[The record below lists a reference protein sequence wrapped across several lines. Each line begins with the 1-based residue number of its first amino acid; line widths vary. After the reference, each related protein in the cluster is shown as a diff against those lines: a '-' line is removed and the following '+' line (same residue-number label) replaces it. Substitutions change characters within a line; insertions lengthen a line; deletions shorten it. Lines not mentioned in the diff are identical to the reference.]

1 MLPRHLKP
9 FVFLLVLPFFLS
21 GSASAFYFRLEGDR
35 LWLQAEQ
42 TPLVD
47 ILDQFARLGV
57 EVRLDPRIQSTVTG
71 AVRGTNL
78 DEALESLLESYDYLL
93 TWKMLRGPLGRIPK
107 LQEMQVF
114 MPGGET
120 AALPIPK
127 KSATFDST
135 RGVRGT
141 APEFVKD
148 ELLIGVRPGAS
159 YDRFKRLLDGIG
171 GMIVE
176 SDSATGIYLIRF
188 PAGTNV
194 EALLQQLANHPL
206 VAHAELNL
214 VTRLPAEA
222 PSAATPLSPSF
233 PAVRPPADGSIPVAV
248 LDSGLDPRAGLSSVV
263 SAGWDA
269 IDPDRSLSDPE
280 GHGTQMAFL
289 ASGLIAADGSQS
301 TGDLLPVVSVRTFDE
316 EGKTSNFALLQ
327 ALAYAAQAGA
337 KVVNMSWGSETD
349 SDFMRTAMQVAA
361 DKGILLVAAA
371 GNAPTGKPVYPAA
384 YSTVI
389 AVGGVNADGQ
399 PWENSNHGDFV
410 DLSAAAAA
418 TFPVGH
424 NGPAGAY
431 VGTSISSAVVA
442 NALAQYLNQHPGV
455 TAASA
460 YSALQNALSPSS
472 SSGYGKGILDAAA
485 LRRFLNP

>member
-1 MLPRHLKP
+1 MPKKHLK
-9 FVFLLVLPFFLS
+9 FIIFICFFLFFLAS
-21 GSASAFYFRLEGDR
+21 SAQALYFRLDGDR
-35 LWLQAEQ
+35 LWLQAEN

-47 ILDQFARLGV
+47 ILEQFSRLGV
-57 EVRLDPRIQSTVTG
+57 EVSLDPRIQSTITG
-71 AVRGTNL
+71 SFRGANL
-78 DEALESLLESYDYLL
+78 DEALEALLESHDYLL

-107 LQEMQVF
+107 LKEMKVF
-114 MPGGET
+114 LPGGQSSVRT
-120 AALPIPK
+120 IPK
-127 KSATFDST
+127 KSFIFDAS
-135 RGVRGT
+135 RGISGT

-148 ELLIGVRPGAS
+148 ELLVGVRPGTS
-159 YDRFKRLLDGIG
+159 YDAFQRLLDSVG
-171 GMIVE
+171 GMIVDADA
-176 SDSATGIYLIRF
+176 STGIYLIRF
-188 PAGTNV
+188 PPGTNV

-206 VAHAELNL
+206 IAHAELNAI
-214 VTRLPAEA
+214 TRLPTG
-222 PSAATPLSPSF
+222 SATDSASISPL
-233 PAVRPPADGSIPVAV
+233 PAVRPPADGAIPVAV

-289 ASGLIAADGSQS
+289 ASGLIAADGSLS

-371 GNAPTGKPVYPAA
+371 GNTPTGKPVYPAA

-442 NALAQYLNQHPGV
+442 NALAQYLNQHPNA

-460 YSALQNALSPSS
+460 YAALQNALSPSS
-472 SSGYGKGILDAAA
+472 SAGYGKGILDAAA

>member
-1 MLPRHLKP
+1 MPSQRLKS
-9 FVFLLVLPFFLS
+9 FVFPLLALFFLS
-21 GSASAFYFRLEGDR
+21 GSASALYFRLDGDR

-57 EVRLDPRIQSTVTG
+57 EVRLDPRIRSTVTG
-71 AVRGTNL
+71 AVRGANL

-127 KSATFDST
+127 KSATFDTT

-159 YDRFKRLLDGIG
+159 YDQFKRLLDGIG

-194 EALLQQLANHPL
+194 EALLQQLADHPL

-214 VTRLPAEA
+214 VTRLPADA
-222 PSAATPLSPSF
+222 PSAATRVPAL

-248 LDSGLDPRAGLSSVV
+248 LDSGLDPRAGLAAIV

-269 IDPDRSLSDPE
+269 VDPDRALSDPA

-289 ASGLIAADGSQS
+289 ASGLLAADGSVPA
-301 TGDLLPVVSVRTFDE
+301 GEILPLVSVRAFDE
-316 EGKTSNFALLQ
+316 NGKTSNFAILQ

-349 SDFMRTAMQVAA
+349 SEFMRTAMQVAA
-361 DKGILLVAAA
+361 DKGLTLVAAA

-384 YSTVI
+384 YPVVI
-389 AVGGVNADGQ
+389 AVGGVDADGQ
-399 PWENSNHGDFV
+399 PWTNSNHGDFV
-410 DLSAAAAA
+410 DLSASSSA

-424 NGPAGAY
+424 NGPAGDY

-442 NALAQYLNQHPGV
+442 NALAQYLNRNPGA
-455 TAASA
+455 TSAAA
-460 YSALQNALSPSS
+460 RAALIQALSPAPAG
-472 SSGYGKGILDAAA
+472 GYGGGILDAAA

>member
-1 MLPRHLKP
+1 MSIKRLK
-9 FVFLLVLPFFLS
+9 FPFFLS
-21 GSASAFYFRLEGDR
+21 IFLFFLSSTSQALYFRLDGDR
-35 LWLQAEQ
+35 LWLQAEN

-47 ILDQFARLGV
+47 ILEQFSRLGV
-57 EVRLDPRIQSTVTG
+57 VVSVDPRIQSTVTG
-71 AVRGTNL
+71 SVRGANL
-78 DEALESLLESYDYLL
+78 DEALEALLESNDYLL

-107 LQEMQVF
+107 LQEMKVF
-114 MPGGET
+114 LPGGQSSVRT
-120 AALPIPK
+120 IPK
-127 KSATFDST
+127 KSFRFDAT
-135 RGVRGT
+135 RGISGT

-148 ELLIGVRPGAS
+148 ELLVGVRPGTS
-159 YDRFKRLLDGIG
+159 YDAFQRLLDSVG
-171 GMIVE
+171 GMIVDADA
-176 SDSATGIYLIRF
+176 STGIYLIRF
-188 PAGTNV
+188 PPGTNV
-194 EALLQQLANHPL
+194 EALLRQLANNPL
-206 VAHAELNL
+206 IAHAELNAI
-214 VTRLPAEA
+214 TRLPTGSAET
-222 PSAATPLSPSF
+222 SAAISPL

-269 IDPDRSLSDPE
+269 IDPDRTLSDPE

-301 TGDLLPVVSVRTFDE
+301 TGNLLPVVPVRTFDE

-327 ALAYAAQAGA
+327 ALAYAAKAGA

-361 DKGILLVAAA
+361 DKGLLLVAAA
-371 GNAPTGKPVYPAA
+371 GNAPTGNPVYPAA
-384 YSTVI
+384 YPTVI

-442 NALAQYLNQHPGV
+442 NALAQYLNRHPGA

-460 YSALQNALSPSS
+460 YAALQNALSPSPTT
-472 SSGYGKGILDAAA
+472 GYGKGVLDAAA
-485 LRRFLNP
+485 LRRFLKP